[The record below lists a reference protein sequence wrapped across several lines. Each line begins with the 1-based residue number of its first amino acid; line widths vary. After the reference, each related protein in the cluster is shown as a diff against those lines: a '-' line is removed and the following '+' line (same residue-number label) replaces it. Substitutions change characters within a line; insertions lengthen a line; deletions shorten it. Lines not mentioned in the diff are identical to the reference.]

1 MTKTVTV
8 NKTTNV
14 VEVQSSGTVG
24 PQGPAGTNGA
34 DGATGATGPQGP
46 QGPGGVISSV
56 AVTGSDGIQVD
67 SGSPITT
74 SSGTIALGVDASA
87 LRTHINVEDGATAD
101 QTGAQIKTAY
111 EAESDTNAFTD
122 AEKTKLAGIAT
133 GAEVNVQA
141 DWNATSG
148 DAQILNKPAL
158 ASGAVVD
165 DTTPQLGGTLETN
178 SNNILSA
185 HNSTDVIAD
194 GTSHFTVTVSN
205 GKYFIDGV
213 QQDTLKLERNKSYVF
228 DNPNYSSHPIYF
240 QTTDNSGSYDSSN
253 VVSYQS
259 GNTSQTVFLRIPNS
273 APNTLYYRCSNH
285 SNMGGSVSLRETYSA
300 NQVIDWTS
308 SGAGTIHSTNIPA
321 IALTSIQ
328 TASSESAQLSLTTQ
342 EGDVVIRTDQNRSY
356 MKNSGTAGTMADF
369 TEILTPTD
377 YVSASLGGTF
387 SGNVNF
393 TGNVT
398 QNNASLATTGKAIAM
413 AMVFG

>member
-24 PQGPAGTNGA
+24 PQGPAGTDGA
-34 DGATGATGPQGP
+34 NGATGATGPQGP

-185 HNSTDVIAD
+185 NNLTDVIAD
-194 GTSHFTVTVSN
+194 WTSHVTVTV
-205 GKYFIDGV
+205 
-213 QQDTLKLERNKSYVF
+213 
-228 DNPNYSSHPIYF
+228 
-240 QTTDNSGSYDSSN
+240 
-253 VVSYQS
+253 
-259 GNTSQTVFLRIPNS
+259 
-273 APNTLYYRCSNH
+273 
-285 SNMGGSVSLRETYSA
+285 
-300 NQVIDWTS
+300 
-308 SGAGTIHSTNIPA
+308 
-321 IALTSIQ
+321 
-328 TASSESAQLSLTTQ
+328 
-342 EGDVVIRTDQNRSY
+342 
-356 MKNSGTAGTMADF
+356 
-369 TEILTPTD
+369 
-377 YVSASLGGTF
+377 
-387 SGNVNF
+387 
-393 TGNVT
+393 
-398 QNNASLATTGKAIAM
+398 
-413 AMVFG
+413 